1 MSNPH
6 LPACQ
11 TSRTKLIPHSV
22 IIISAVRVWLV
33 ARGQW
38 DPDGSWAYNPM
49 MCVENA
55 EIAATLVALSVPALK
70 PVFGN
75 LFAHLTEYTSS
86 HTRSR
91 STKMPSLGHS
101 KTVGSGAVSS
111 NRDSK
116 RLINWSKIGKDD
128 YEMMPSEISVSG
140 DIRGASRASDH
151 SGEVRRGARSPG
163 IRVTNEVTINRAH
176 DSDVRVGKP
185 GSRES

>member
-38 DPDGSWAYNPM
+38 DPDSSWAYNPM

-151 SGEVRRGARSPG
+151 SGDVDRGARSPG

-176 DSDVRVGKP
+176 DSGVGVGKP